1 MIRAFLLCLVLLGTS
16 AWAEGRDETF
26 IALDRTS
33 GVKKLL
39 HRAGFADIQKSYA
52 LVIGVH
58 EFSDFED
65 LPTEDDAL
73 NVYDYLVNEAGF
85 DYVHLLTGDKVTK
98 DRVSELMQ
106 DVFAN
111 EVKTSDRFL
120 FYWSGH
126 GHTIDARGFLPVK
139 TSRKNK
145 RFSMISMDNIRQW
158 DSYIK
163 AHHVLY
169 LMDACYSGLAGGAP
183 QSDLAEITRAQLS
196 GPSRHLITAGRG
208 DEQTIAIDALG
219 GSIFTHALLKG
230 LRGGADYGNERG
242 KDQLITVGELRRYLG
257 EEITE
262 LREFYGWERTI
273 TPQIR
278 DLRGSDGAF
287 FFPIP
292 AAFPEATPPPPPK
305 PATPVADLQAAL
317 LDLGY
322 DPGPITGEMNL
333 KTQAAIL
340 AFQQNSEI
348 ETTGSIN
355 PETTRALLI
364 ALSDLVR
371 PQSGGEPNSR
381 PDAVADLAF
390 AALGSTA
397 PAVSKHP
404 VARSDG
410 GPLPSLPPAGLT
422 DTNDTRQQRNE
433 SVLSIF
439 PPPLPSA
446 GIAVCPKCPKLV
458 RVRGGYLNEDNPL
471 RLAEDRLE
479 DFYIAT
485 TETTIA
491 QFTHY
496 LQATNATQDPY
507 VPRNCHAWTN
517 TGKMRR
523 NSATIFTQTGEI
535 AGAFPAAC
543 VSRKDAEGFIAWLN
557 TVSPGAGYRL
567 PTENEY
573 QFLLERQLDAFK
585 ASKEVQEL
593 FAGVDKTN
601 RLALSSFDAG
611 ILCGYGNFADVSAQ
625 FSWRNKDCSDPY
637 AAQASVRNF
646 PPDANGIYDLAGN
659 LWEWAAECWR
669 GNPTHAAT
677 YTNCDRGT
685 VRGGSFDDPVRN
697 AAPEARQPV
706 NASLRQ
712 TNIGFRVARDAD

>member
-1 MIRAFLLCLVLLGTS
+1 MIRAFLLCLALLGTS

-26 IALDRTS
+26 IAPDRTS

-292 AAFPEATPPPPPK
+292 AAFPEDAPPPPPK
-305 PATPVADLQAAL
+305 PKPNAPIADLQAAL
-317 LDLGY
+317 TDLGY
-322 DPGPITGEMNL
+322 DPGPVTGEMSF
-333 KTQAAIL
+333 KTQAAL
-340 AFQQNSEI
+340 FAFQESAGLAPTG
-348 ETTGSIN
+348 TTN
-355 PETTRALLI
+355 AETTRALLV
-364 ALSDLVR
+364 ALSALVR
-371 PQSGGEPNSR
+371 PQGSGAAG
-381 PDAVADLAF
+381 PDPQDSTDEATF
-390 AALGSTA
+390 AAQGPTA
-397 PAVSKHP
+397 PTQSKHP
-404 VARSDG
+404 VARRFRWTD
-410 GPLPSLPPAGLT
+410 PSLPPPTLKDIKNSAKKSSERAIPPVRVSGF
-422 DTNDTRQQRNE
+422 NDCRE
-433 SVLSIF
+433 
-439 PPPLPSA
+439 
-446 GIAVCPKCPKLV
+446 CPTLV
-458 RVRGGYLNEDNPL
+458 RVKGRETERENNGLTVTSKRLN
-471 RLAEDRLE
+471 

-485 TETTIA
+485 TETTVA

-507 VPRNCHAWTN
+507 SERNCYAWTN
-517 TGKMRR
+517 TDKMRR
-523 NSATIFTQTGEI
+523 NDTKTFTQTGEI
-535 AGAFPAAC
+535 AGQFPAAC
-543 VSRKDAEGFIAWLN
+543 VSRKDAERYIAWLN
-557 TVSPGAGYRL
+557 EQSPGAGYRL
-567 PTENEY
+567 PTEDEY
-573 QFLLERQLDAFK
+573 QFLLERQYADFQQSKPVKDAF
-585 ASKEVQEL
+585 ASIDQT
-593 FAGVDKTN
+593 D
-601 RLALSSFDAG
+601 RLALASFHVEV
-611 ILCGYGNFADVSAQ
+611 LCGYGNFADASAQ
-625 FSWRNKDCSDPY
+625 FSWRNMACNDPY
-637 AAQASVRNF
+637 PAQASVQNF

-669 GNPTHAAT
+669 GNPTQAAT

-697 AAPEARQPV
+697 ATPEARQPV

-712 TNIGFRVARDAD
+712 TNIGFRVAHDAD